1 MTPEQEVLYA
11 LQWNVPRSE
20 LSTAAQLEYDRLR
33 PAWGRGEAR
42 PAAREVEAA
51 RLAWEREHPP
61 AYEQRSSTPVTEH
74 GSNAVPVNGD
84 QVRDT
89 LFCRAGRMGVAGY
102 DALQVNDLR
111 RRIVAE
117 LDAGGSARP
126 LIEDATFRKRKYRLR
141 YDIDAVDWFLGQ
153 FLLPPGN
160 VELSGIADDPWGDL
174 PVARVARRT
183 SERYAFELQCDSA
196 WRDFG
201 QLPGT
206 HLWFGKAGRHTEELR
221 TAQQETLVSA
231 LRGAFSMGRRSFT
244 FAAASASSGLPGVA
258 ELSARAAQAYYG
270 QFAKRGRGGRLE
282 ERFEERLK
290 TATPLF
296 IIDKYPGVRFE
307 EGRRSH
313 LVDETGTPILYTVGS
328 NFNWRAC
335 ACILFPDQRWL
346 RFLVRGS
353 VLANAIMTAVDQA
366 GNRVARYRIIPGR
379 QETWFSSSNSVEIIV
394 HPGWKVTDELALAL
408 AISTEWLR
416 SYFDY
421 PSGGG

>member
-1 MTPEQEVLYA
+1 
-11 LQWNVPRSE
+11 
-20 LSTAAQLEYDRLR
+20 
-33 PAWGRGEAR
+33 
-42 PAAREVEAA
+42 VEAA

-61 AYEQRSSTPVTEH
+61 AYEQRSSTPVAEH
-74 GSNAVPVNGD
+74 GSNAVLVSGD

-89 LFCRAGRMGVAGY
+89 LFCRAGRMGVEGY
-102 DALQVNDLR
+102 DALQVNDLQC
-111 RRIVAE
+111 RIAAE

-126 LIEDATFRKRKYRLR
+126 LIENATFRKRKYRLR
-141 YDIDAVDWFLGQ
+141 YDIDAVDWFLDR
-153 FLLPPGN
+153 FLLPPAN
-160 VELSGIADDPWGDL
+160 VELGGIGDDPWGDL
-174 PVARVARRT
+174 PVARVAQRT
-183 SERYAFELQCDSA
+183 SETYAFELQCDSA

-221 TAQQETLVSA
+221 TAEQETLVSA
-231 LRGAFSMGRRSFT
+231 RRETLQERLVSGRSETFSTGGRSFT
-244 FAAASASSGLPGVA
+244 LTTVSGNSELPGVA
-258 ELSARAAQAYYG
+258 ELSARAARAHRG
-270 QFAKRGRGGRLE
+270 QFADRGQGERLAKRYE
-282 ERFEERLK
+282 ERFREQFEGTSR
-290 TATPLF
+290 PL
-296 IIDKYPGVRFE
+296 
-307 EGRRSH
+307 
-313 LVDETGTPILYTVGS
+313 LVDETGTPILYTAGS

-379 QETWFSSSNSVEIIV
+379 QETWLSSSNSVEIIV

-416 SYFDY
+416 SYFEI
-421 PSGGG
+421 PSQGG